1 MIVAQGEA
9 LPIIQGAEAAMG
21 FSNKTVLVT
30 GAGSGLGRAI
40 AIGFAQDGARV
51 VGIGRHEAALAETRR
66 LCGTDRM
73 AFVVGDVA
81 SEADAAAA
89 FALAKR
95 EFGPVDILVNN
106 AAQYPKAAF
115 LDGAFSDWRR
125 AVDTNVIG
133 TALCCRLALP
143 DMLERGFGRIINVG
157 TFAWLGPIANSSA
170 YSASKAAIRPFTKSI
185 ALEIDRARYPDILV
199 NEFIPGEFQTGM
211 SERGEDPSAVY
222 PHLKVVASL
231 PRGGATGETFF
242 KSEMLREPVSR
253 RQRVKQL
260 VSRLTLGLVK
270 A

>member
-1 MIVAQGEA
+1 
-9 LPIIQGAEAAMG
+9 MG

-30 GAGSGLGRAI
+30 GAGTGLGRAI
-40 AIGFAQDGARV
+40 AVGFAQDGARV
-51 VGIGRHEAALAETRR
+51 IGIGRHDVGLSETRR
-66 LCGTDRM
+66 LCGADRM

-81 SEADAAAA
+81 SESDVAAA

-106 AAQYPKAAF
+106 AAQYPKVPFLAAPF
-115 LDGAFSDWRR
+115 REWRA

-143 DMLERGFGRIINVG
+143 DMLEHGYGRIINVG

-185 ALEIDRARYPDILV
+185 ALEIDRARYPDVLV
-199 NEFIPGEFQTGM
+199 NEFIPGEFRTGM
-211 SERGEDPSAVY
+211 SDRGEDPSAVY

-231 PRGGATGETFF
+231 PRGGPSGETFF
-242 KSEMLREPVSR
+242 KSDMLREPVGR

-260 VSRLTLGLVK
+260 ISKMTFGFVK

>member
-1 MIVAQGEA
+1 MD
-9 LPIIQGAEAAMG
+9 

-30 GAGSGLGRAI
+30 GAGSGLGRAMS
-40 AIGFAQDGARV
+40 IGFAQDGARV

-66 LCGTDRM
+66 LCGVGRM

-81 SEADAAAA
+81 SESDVAAA

-106 AAQYPKAAF
+106 AAQYPKVAF
-115 LDGAFSDWRR
+115 LASPFAEWRGAI
-125 AVDTNVIG
+125 DTNVIG

-185 ALEIDRARYPDILV
+185 ALEIDRSRFPDVLV
-199 NEFIPGEFQTGM
+199 NEFIPGEFRTGM
-211 SERGEDPSAVY
+211 SERGEDPSAAY
-222 PHLKVVASL
+222 PHLKVVVSL
-231 PRGGATGETFF
+231 PSGGPTGETFF
-242 KSEMLREPVSR
+242 RSDMLRESVGR
-253 RQRVKQL
+253 RQRVMQL
-260 VSRLTLGLVK
+260 VSKLTLGLVK